1 MKPAIWRSVAERDAA
16 EAAWWYAQQAGLEAG
31 ERFLAAVEDG
41 IAHISRHP
49 ATGSVRYAVA
59 LGIDGLRFW
68 PLGEYPYLILY
79 IELETH
85 LDVLR
90 VLHAQRDVPDWMGAT
105 KEPK

>member
-16 EAAWWYAQQAGLEAG
+16 EAAWWYAQQAGLDAG
-31 ERFLAAVEDG
+31 ERFLAAAEDG

-49 ATGSVRYAVA
+49 ATGSMRYAVA

-68 PLGEYPYLILY
+68 ALGDFPYLILY

-85 LDVLR
+85 VDVLR
-90 VLHAQRDVPDWMGAT
+90 VLHAQRDLPAWMAAT
-105 KEPK
+105 KEPR